1 MIKSKLLMISK
12 VKDPCLVSDQPQT
25 RKRLNRTKLAMQRKQ
40 TVSVQPT
47 ARIRGRARLCAA
59 ASMETQEPASLPKQK
74 SESLTHSWD
83 KTKLNMYFL
92 GEKMTTLLW
101 RLKICQGMSLP
112 EGKPAGQH
120 IKLASSFWSFISFF
134 YESPHWCCTQ
144 LLSWNLLC
152 CIFHSE
158 ALTSRNRTVTQI
170 HILKRKWEQQQV
182 DI

>member
-1 MIKSKLLMISK
+1 MISK

-92 GEKMTTLLW
+92 GGKTTTLLW

-120 IKLASSFWSFISFF
+120 IKLASSF
-134 YESPHWCCTQ
+134 
-144 LLSWNLLC
+144 
-152 CIFHSE
+152 
-158 ALTSRNRTVTQI
+158 
-170 HILKRKWEQQQV
+170 
-182 DI
+182 